1 MNVGLFY
8 VQPKQ
13 VGASNK
19 DVAGGFGSVTSI
31 GKSMRAR
38 IIQRQKKRGDRLPL
52 LSYALYAAIFR
63 QNGHHVTFHEN
74 EIPIGKDLVVIH
86 GSIIDHKQEV
96 DFAQQIKSHPENKN
110 TKVCF
115 VGPFVSFHADYFKKY
130 GDIVIKGEPDH
141 YFLNQNIDEFEDG
154 IVVSDT
160 IKDLDILPFP
170 DWSIFDVSAFSYSP
184 LNIHTPF
191 LTIQSSRGCPFS
203 CSHYCPYTYYQ
214 GTKLRERSA
223 ESVAAEIKEMKMR
236 YGIKGLLF
244 RDPLFGVDGSSL
256 EKLCEKLAQLDV
268 YWSCETRLDLLN
280 EDRLKMMRH
289 SGLVS
294 LNVGIES
301 SNEAS
306 LKNFKRRPIK
316 KDKQEEILS
325 ICDKLNIKVAAFYI
339 LGLPT
344 DTELDVRKTIA
355 YSKRL
360 NTFAAQ
366 YSISIPYPGTPYY
379 EQVKDTITTDDF
391 EDFTTAKMI
400 TEHQH
405 LKANQLQDLREYA
418 YTSYYFR
425 PRYAAKYLK
434 YRVLDAI
441 AS

>member
-8 VQPKQ
+8 VQPKRIA
-13 VGASNK
+13 ASNK
-19 DVAGGFGSVTSI
+19 DVAGGFGSVTDI
-31 GKSMRAR
+31 GNSMRAR
-38 IIQRQKKRGDRLPL
+38 IIQRQKKQGDRLPL
-52 LSYALYAAIFR
+52 LSYALYSAIFR
-63 QNGHHVTFHEN
+63 QHGHTVTFHEN

-86 GSIIDHKQEV
+86 GSIIDYKQEV
-96 DFAQQIKSHPENKN
+96 AFAQKIKSHPENKN
-110 TKVCF
+110 TRICF
-115 VGPFVSFHADYFKKY
+115 VGPFVTFYTEFFKAY
-130 GDIVIKGEPDH
+130 GDTVIKGEPDH
-141 YFLNQNIDEFEDG
+141 YFSNVDIHRFKDG
-154 IVVSDT
+154 IVTSET

-170 DWSIFDVSAFSYSP
+170 DWSIFNVGAFSYSP
-184 LNIHTPF
+184 LNTHTPF

-223 ESVAAEIKEMKMR
+223 ENVATEIKDMKKR

-244 RDPLFGVDGSSL
+244 RDPLFGVNASNL
-256 EKLCEKLAQLDV
+256 ETLCNELAQLDV
-268 YWSCETRLDLLN
+268 YWSCETRLDILS
-280 EDRLKMMRH
+280 EERLKMMRN

-294 LNVGIES
+294 LNVGVES
-301 SNEAS
+301 SNEES
-306 LKNFKRRPIK
+306 LRKFKRRGVK

-325 ICDKLNIKVAAFYI
+325 ICDKLNIKVAAFYM

-344 DTELDVRKTIA
+344 DTEQDVQKTIA

-391 EDFTTAKMI
+391 EDFTTAKMV
-400 TEHQH
+400 TQH
-405 LKANQLQDLREYA
+405 KYLTSDQLQRLREYA

-425 PRYAAKYLK
+425 PRYAVKYLK
-434 YRVLDAI
+434 YRILDAI
-441 AS
+441 S

>member
-1 MNVGLFY
+1 LFY
-8 VQPKQ
+8 IHPKRI
-13 VGASNK
+13 GASNK

-31 GKSMRAR
+31 GDSVRAR
-38 IIQRQKKRGDRLPL
+38 IIQRKKKRGDRLPL
-52 LSYALYAAIFR
+52 LSYALYSAIFR
-63 QNGHHVTFHEN
+63 QNGHNVTFHEN

-86 GSIIDHKQEV
+86 GSIIDYKQEV
-96 DFAQQIKSHPENKN
+96 AFAQKIKRHPENKN
-110 TKVCF
+110 TRICF
-115 VGPFVSFHADYFKKY
+115 VGPFVTFHAEYFMEY
-130 GDIVIKGEPDH
+130 GDTVIKGEPDH
-141 YFLNQNIDEFEDG
+141 YFLNNDIQEFEDG
-154 IVVSDT
+154 IVISET
-160 IKDLDILPFP
+160 IKDLDVLPFS
-170 DWSIFDVSAFSYSP
+170 DWSIFDVSTFSYSP
-184 LNIHTPF
+184 LNTHTPF

-223 ESVAAEIKEMKMR
+223 ESVAAEIEDMKMR

-244 RDPLFGVDGSSL
+244 RDPLFGVDADSL
-256 EKLCEKLAQLDV
+256 EKLCNKLAQLDV
-268 YWSCETRLDLLN
+268 YWSCETRLDLLS
-280 EDRLKMMRH
+280 EDRLKMMRNA
-289 SGLVS
+289 GLVS

-301 SNEAS
+301 NNEES
-306 LKNFKRRPIK
+306 LKKFKRRAIK
-316 KDKQEEILS
+316 KDRQEGILS
-325 ICDKLNIKVAAFYI
+325 ICDKLNVKVAAFYM

-344 DTELDVRKTIA
+344 DTEGDVRKTIA

-391 EDFTTAKMI
+391 EDFTTAKLV
-400 TEHQH
+400 TEHKY
-405 LKANQLQDLREYA
+405 LTADQLQRLREYA

-441 AS
+441 T